1 MQSSVRTKKKR
12 PKVWSEIRGKKV
24 ANTVAVYWRKRE
36 KLMEEMGGKCVGC
49 GRMNLLEFDH
59 IFGITWVAASV
70 SSHQRLIRY
79 RKEWE
84 DGLLQLLCGPC
95 NKIKG
100 RKAAAA
106 VNEHSTDEGEPF

>member
-1 MQSSVRTKKKR
+1 M
-12 PKVWSEIRGKKV
+12 V

-36 KLMEEMGGKCVGC
+36 KLVAEMGGKCVGC
-49 GRMNLLEFDH
+49 GRTHLLEFDH

-79 RKEWE
+79 RQEWK

-106 VNEHSTDEGEPF
+106 ANDKEHTTDEGEPF